1 VGVLVLVAAAG
12 PVAAQSSGNISAPAL
27 AYTETAGGP
36 VHLVDED
43 GDTVDTGVRANIIGP
58 VADMDQD
65 GTLDVTAVN
74 DNGDI
79 ILIPAVSGATA
90 TTLAT
95 GATKQDPASRTI
107 AIGDIDDD
115 GTLAVLYA
123 NQNDGNFLYR
133 VEPGGSPQ
141 LVYGGEETKGA
152 LGHGDFTNDGTDE
165 TVFRGSS
172 GQIKWVDDS
181 GTVGDTGTSNYG
193 SNNGIGLGPLADYNG
208 DGMNRVSAITG
219 SNVPALIDSNG
230 DFDRP
235 DENYQAA
242 SKAPVAAADVT
253 GDGSLEIM
261 HRNTN
266 TGSIYYMTTGGTS
279 AEYTPG
285 GSGIAVSDEQGL
297 SGTGVASRLDA
308 TAADYTPGPS
318 VTVDRPVDGE
328 NYTSSDVPLD
338 ASADETS
345 DWSYSVDGGANQTA
359 TGANGT
365 RTLNT
370 TLSGLAEGQ
379 HDVTVYAETSSGV
392 GTASASFTVDTTSPS
407 ISSFNASNPD
417 AQDVSVSFD
426 SDEDLSNISVD
437 LSGPESATLTE
448 ADFVESGGTYSAT
461 YDGNSDGDYTATLE
475 TAEDA
480 AGNDGAAGQSDD
492 TTVDTTAPTISSDS
506 FSASNPDGQNV
517 SVSFDSDEDL
527 SNISV
532 DLSGP
537 ESTTLTE
544 ADFVESGG
552 TYTATYD
559 GNSDGDYTA
568 TLDTAEDAAG
578 NDGATG
584 QSDTTTVDTTAPS
597 ISSFT
602 ASNPDGQNVSV
613 SFDSDEQLETVSV
626 DLSGPESATLTEADF
641 VESGGTYSA
650 TYDGNSDGDY
660 TATLETAED
669 AAGNDGAAGQSDDTT
684 VDSIAPSISS
694 FTASNPDGQ
703 NVSVSFDSDEDLS
716 TVNVDLAGPEDAT
729 LTEADFVESGGT
741 YTATYDGNSD
751 GEYTAT
757 LETAEDAAGNDGAAG
772 QSDTTTVDTTAPT
785 ISSDSVTASNPEGQN
800 VSVSFD
806 SDEQLE
812 TISVDLAGPEDATLT
827 EADFTESGGTYSAT
841 YDGNSEGDYTA
852 TLETAED
859 AAGNDGAAGQSDTAT
874 VDSIAPTIYKDSFT
888 ATNPDGQ
895 NVSVSFDSDEQLE
908 TISVDLSGPESA
920 TLTESDFV
928 ESGGTYSA
936 TYDGNS
942 DGEYTATLETAED
955 AAGNDGAAGQTDTTT
970 VDTTA
975 PTISGDSFTASNP
988 DGQNVSVSFDSDE
1001 DLSNVS
1007 VDLVGP
1013 EDATLTEADFVE
1025 SGGTYTATYDGNSD
1039 GDYTATLDT
1048 AEDAAGN
1055 DGAAGQSD
1063 TTTVDTTAPPVT
1075 VAEPTDGESYAASEV
1090 PLDVTADES
1099 VADWTYS
1106 LDGGANESFTP
1117 NATLSGLA
1125 DGPHNL
1131 TVYAEDDAG
1140 NVRPEAVDF
1149 TVDTVAPTVPNES
1162 FTVTG
1167 QDDQNVSVT
1176 IDSDER
1182 LENISVD
1189 VTGPENATLTEANFT
1204 EDNGTY
1210 NATYEAETDGEYN
1223 ATLETAEDA
1232 AGNDGA
1238 AGQTGTTTVDT
1249 SEFSYDRFEDG
1260 FGDGRDTASDREE
1273 TIVDARG
1280 VSPDAAATDRP
1291 PAAFVNVSNP
1301 EPGQTLL
1308 VNGTEAA
1315 VRRSGTSVDENA
1327 PENETVLAD
1336 GDDEP
1341 VEPILPDRLVV
1352 ETNTSDD
1359 YELTV
1364 RTYTDDLAPSRTLMA
1379 VDPEPGRTEP
1389 PEDAEAIRSAAA
1401 SFESETDTV
1410 AAGYVRI
1417 NTTLAAG
1424 EVDGAT
1430 FRFSI
1435 RRAYLEERGVD
1446 PGNVTLYRQVDDGE
1460 WMAMQTTSLDTVEG
1474 YHRYETEMAAVSML
1488 ALGTGTP
1495 RTAVTN
1501 ASLEET
1507 TIETG
1512 ETAVVT
1518 ATLTNRGRTATEE
1531 TVRVTRDGETL
1542 DEATV
1547 ELEGNETRTVTFA
1560 FTPESAGEYDLSVG
1574 SIDLETL
1581 TVEPGGTAT
1590 GDGETATDGDG
1601 PGFGVGL
1608 ALAALCVAGY
1618 VLRRRDGPG

>member
-1 VGVLVLVAAAG
+1 MAAAG

-36 VHLVDED
+36 VQLVDDD
-43 GDTVDTGVRANIIGP
+43 GNTVDTGVRANIIGP

-90 TTLAT
+90 TTLAA

-107 AIGDIDDD
+107 AIGDVDDD
-115 GTLAVLYA
+115 GTLAVLYS

-141 LVYGGEETKGA
+141 LIYGGEETKGA

-172 GQIKWVDDS
+172 EQIKWVEDS
-181 GTVGDTGTSNYG
+181 GNVGDTGTSNYG
-193 SNNGIGLGPLADYNG
+193 SNNGIGLGPLADYSG
-208 DGMNRVSAITG
+208 DGMNRVSAVDG

-230 DFDRP
+230 DFYRP
-235 DENYQAA
+235 DSNYQAA

-261 HRNTN
+261 HRNAN
-266 TGSIYYMTTGGTS
+266 TGSIYYLTTGGTS

-285 GSGIAVSDEQGL
+285 GSGIAVSDTQGL
-297 SGTGVASRLDA
+297 SGTGVATRLDA

-345 DWSYSVDGGANQTA
+345 DWYYSVDGGANQTA

-370 TLSGLAEGQ
+370 TLSGLADGQ

-417 AQDVSVSFD
+417 GQNVSVSFDSDEDLSNVSVDLSGPESATLTEGDFVESGGTYTATYDGNSDGDYTATLETGEDAAGNDGAAGQSDGTTVDTTAPSISSFNASNPDGQDVSVSFDSDEDLSNVSVDLSGPESATLTEGDFVESGGTYTATYDGNSDGDYTATLETAEDAAGNDGAAGQSDTTTVDTTAPSISGFNASNPDGQNVSVSFDSDEQLETISVDLSGPETATLTEADFVESGGTYSATYEANSDGDYTATLETAEDTAGNDGAAGQSDGTTVDTTAPTISSDSFTASNPEGQNVSVSFDSDEDLSNISVDLAGPEDATLTEADFVESGGTYSATYDGNSEGNYTATLETAEDAAGNDGAAGQSDTTTVDTIAPTIASDSFTASNPEGQNVSVSFD

-448 ADFVESGGTYSAT
+448 ADFV
-461 YDGNSDGDYTATLE
+461 
-475 TAEDA
+475 
-480 AGNDGAAGQSDD
+480 Q
-492 TTVDTTAPTISSDS
+492 
-506 FSASNPDGQNV
+506 
-517 SVSFDSDEDL
+517 
-527 SNISV
+527 
-532 DLSGP
+532 
-537 ESTTLTE
+537 
-544 ADFVESGG
+544 
-552 TYTATYD
+552 
-559 GNSDGDYTA
+559 
-568 TLDTAEDAAG
+568 
-578 NDGATG
+578 
-584 QSDTTTVDTTAPS
+584 
-597 ISSFT
+597 
-602 ASNPDGQNVSV
+602 
-613 SFDSDEQLETVSV
+613 
-626 DLSGPESATLTEADF
+626 
-641 VESGGTYSA
+641 
-650 TYDGNSDGDY
+650 
-660 TATLETAED
+660 
-669 AAGNDGAAGQSDDTT
+669 
-684 VDSIAPSISS
+684 
-694 FTASNPDGQ
+694 
-703 NVSVSFDSDEDLS
+703 
-716 TVNVDLAGPEDAT
+716 
-729 LTEADFVESGGT
+729 
-741 YTATYDGNSD
+741 
-751 GEYTAT
+751 
-757 LETAEDAAGNDGAAG
+757 
-772 QSDTTTVDTTAPT
+772 
-785 ISSDSVTASNPEGQN
+785 
-800 VSVSFD
+800 
-806 SDEQLE
+806 
-812 TISVDLAGPEDATLT
+812 
-827 EADFTESGGTYSAT
+827 
-841 YDGNSEGDYTA
+841 
-852 TLETAED
+852 
-859 AAGNDGAAGQSDTAT
+859 
-874 VDSIAPTIYKDSFT
+874 
-888 ATNPDGQ
+888 
-895 NVSVSFDSDEQLE
+895 
-908 TISVDLSGPESA
+908 
-920 TLTESDFV
+920 
-928 ESGGTYSA
+928 SGGTYSA

-955 AAGNDGAAGQTDTTT
+955 AAGNDGAAGQSDNTT

-975 PTISGDSFTASNP
+975 PTISNDSFTASNP
-988 DGQNVSVSFDSDE
+988 EGQNVSVSFDSDE

-1007 VDLVGP
+1007 VDLAGP

-1025 SGGTYTATYDGNSD
+1025 SGGTYSATYDGNSD
-1039 GDYTATLDT
+1039 GDYIATLET

-1063 TTTVDTTAPPVT
+1063 NTTVDTTAPAVT
-1075 VAEPTDGESYAASEV
+1075 VAEPTDGESYDASEV

-1099 VADWTYS
+1099 VANWTYS

-1125 DGPHNL
+1125 DGDHNV
-1131 TVYAEDDAG
+1131 TVYAEDAAG

-1176 IDSDER
+1176 IDSDEQ

-1210 NATYEAETDGEYN
+1210 TATYDADTDGEYT

-1249 SEFSYDRFEDG
+1249 FWYDRFEDG
-1260 FGDGRDTASDREE
+1260 FGDGGGSESAREE
-1273 TIVDARG
+1273 TIVDARS

-1301 EPGQTLL
+1301 EPSQTLR
-1308 VNGTEAA
+1308 VNQTEAV
-1315 VRRSGTSVDENA
+1315 VRRSGTSVDSNA

-1336 GDDEP
+1336 EDDEP
-1341 VEPILPDRLVV
+1341 VEDILPDLLVV

-1364 RTYTDDLAPSRTLMA
+1364 RTYTDDLTPSRTLMA
-1379 VDPEPGRTEP
+1379 VDPESGRTDP
-1389 PEDAEAIRSAAA
+1389 PEDAEAVRSAAD
-1401 SFESETDTV
+1401 SFESGTDTV

-1417 NTTLAAG
+1417 NTTLADG

-1460 WMAMQTTSLDTVEG
+1460 WVAMQTTSLDTVEG
-1474 YHRYETEMAAVSML
+1474 YHRYESEMSAVSML
-1488 ALGTGTP
+1488 ALGTGAP

-1507 TIETG
+1507 TIESG

-1518 ATLTNRGRTATEE
+1518 ATVTNRGRTATEE
-1531 TVRVTRDGETL
+1531 TVRVTRDGEAL
-1542 DEATV
+1542 DTATV
-1547 ELEGNETRTVTFA
+1547 ELEGNETRTVTLA

-1574 SIDLETL
+1574 STDLETL
-1581 TVEPGGTAT
+1581 TVEPGGTVT
-1590 GDGETATDGDG
+1590 GDGDTPTDGDG
-1601 PGFGVGL
+1601 PGFGAGL